1 MRNMKV
7 LHILKSPP
15 DEEIKKIIELQSRTG
30 EIKVVDINNIS
41 HEDLIDMI
49 FESDKVISW

>member
-1 MRNMKV
+1 MKV

>member
-1 MRNMKV
+1 MKI

-15 DEEIKKIIELQSRTG
+15 GEEIKKIIELQSRIG

-41 HEDLIDMI
+41 HEDLIDLI
-49 FESDKVISW
+49 SQSDKVISW